1 MNIDKL
7 TKTLLAAIAVAL
19 WVNVINPWIQPR
31 SALADV
37 DSDIS
42 QIRSDV
48 DYIKRKLGG
57 IARGI
62 CLNSKLC

>member
-7 TKTLLAAIAVAL
+7 TKTLLVAIAVAL
-19 WVNVINPWIQPR
+19 WVNAINPLIQPR

-42 QIRSDV
+42 QIRKDV
-48 DYIKRKLGG
+48 HRMKSYLGG
-57 IARGI
+57 IHAGI

>member
-42 QIRSDV
+42 QIRRDV
-48 DYIKRKLGG
+48 DYIRGKLGR